1 METIHG
7 TVERI
12 TYHTEDTGYT
22 VVKLRVGAR
31 VDPITV
37 TGKVPT
43 IHTGEAL
50 EATGEWVQV
59 PNWGRQFRAQS
70 IKTTAPSSREGIEK
84 YLGSGL
90 IEGIGPVYAKK
101 LVDKFGETIFDVIDT
116 ESKRLQE
123 VEGIGTKRRQE
134 IKASWEKQKT
144 VRQIMVFLHQNGIS
158 TAKAVKIYQAYGDQA
173 INQVKGNPY
182 QLAADIHGIGFK
194 TADGIARQ
202 LGLAEDAPERIRAG
216 FTQALLTAGDDGHC
230 ALPRKD
236 LLFNAAQLLNLA
248 PDLLEPMLEI
258 MMTQR
263 EVVPEMIDGRELM
276 FPPHLLKAE
285 ENIAARLRQ
294 LLAQPGGYPPI
305 DVNKALS
312 WAEQHT
318 QKSLAPGQEAAVR
331 AALANRVLIITGGP
345 GVGKTTILNTILKIL
360 TARGVKP
367 VLAAPTGRA
376 ARRLGESTQLEA
388 KTIHRLLEYQPG
400 KGFTKNANAA
410 LQGDLFVLDETSMVD
425 VALASA
431 YLQALPT
438 TGHLLLVGDADQLPS
453 VGPGNVLRD
462 LIASG
467 MIPVVRLTEI
477 FRQVAT
483 SQIITTAHAINAGQV
498 PAFPDPTPKDS
509 DCFFLSRDTPESIL
523 STITH
528 LASQRMPHAFQLD
541 PVRDIQILTPMN
553 RGVLGTQN
561 LNLVLQAALN
571 PPNEFKFEIERY
583 GMTLRVGDKVIQIR
597 NNYEKE
603 AFNGDIGYISEI
615 ETDPVRVHVRFDEQ
629 RRVPYETGDLDELRL
644 AYAITI
650 HKSQGSEFPAVILP
664 LSTQHYVM
672 LQRNLLYTGLTRG
685 RKRVVLV
692 GQTSALEISVKQTG
706 SLQRW
711 SGLKSRLQPLSASM
725 ASLA

>member
-22 VVKLRVGAR
+22 VVKLRLGSR
-31 VDPITV
+31 VDPITL

-43 IHTGEAL
+43 INVGESL
-50 EATGEWVQV
+50 EASGEWVQV
-59 PNWGRQFRAQS
+59 PNWGRQFRAQT
-70 IKTTAPSSREGIEK
+70 IKTTAPSSRDGIEK

-134 IKASWEKQKT
+134 IKASWEKSKS
-144 VRQIMVFLHQNGIS
+144 VRQIMVFLHQHGIS
-158 TAKAVKIYQAYGDQA
+158 TAKAVKIYQAYGETA

-236 LLFNAAQLLNLA
+236 LLFAAAQLLSLA
-248 PDLLEPMLEI
+248 PEILTSILETMI
-258 MMTQR
+258 SQR
-263 EVVPEMIDGRELM
+263 EVVAEMIGTQELI
-276 FPPHLLKAE
+276 FPPHLVKAE
-285 ENIAARLRQ
+285 ENIASRLRQ
-294 LLAQPGGYPPI
+294 LLAQPVGYPAI
-305 DVNKALS
+305 DVNRALS
-312 WAEQHT
+312 WAEQQT

-331 AALANRVLIITGGP
+331 AALTHRVLIITGGP

-360 TARGVKP
+360 TARGIKA

-376 ARRLGESTQLEA
+376 ARRLGESTGLEA
-388 KTIHRLLEYQPG
+388 KTMHRLLEYQPG

-425 VALASA
+425 AMLASA

-467 MIPVVRLTEI
+467 SVPVVRLTEI
-477 FRQVAT
+477 FRQAAT
-483 SQIITTAHAINAGQV
+483 SQIITTAHAINAGSM

-509 DCFFLSRDTPESIL
+509 DCFFVARETPEAIVH
-523 STITH
+523 TITQ
-528 LASQRMPHAFQLD
+528 LASQRMPQAFQLD
-541 PVRDIQILTPMN
+541 PVQDIQILTPMN
-553 RGVLGTQN
+553 RGILGTQN
-561 LNLVLQAALN
+561 LNVVLQAALN
-571 PPNEFKFEIERY
+571 PPNEFKFEVERY

-603 AFNGDIGYISEI
+603 VFNGDIGYISEI
-615 ETDPVRVHVRFDEQ
+615 ETDPVKVHVRFDEQ
-629 RRVPYETGDLDELRL
+629 RHVPYETGDLDELRL

-672 LQRNLLYTGLTRG
+672 LQRNLIYTGLTRG

-692 GQTSALEISVKQTG
+692 GQSAALEIAVKQTG
-706 SLQRW
+706 SQHRW
-711 SGLKSRLQPLSASM
+711 SGLLARLTR
-725 ASLA
+725 